1 MKYQNMFILA
11 TLLLLIGC
19 SETPEK
25 AVKNGDV
32 VSDLGV
38 IGNIDKLDHFISEIS
53 NKKDSSVKITRFTKE
68 GDPVFIRLNY
78 TQNKIEVEEDPSKD
92 RNGNKEKRKYLCTSI
107 TNKEQADEVHYLI
120 MDCSPSRSTELLV
133 VPK

>member
-1 MKYQNMFILA
+1 MKYQNIFILA

-19 SETPEK
+19 SATPEK

-38 IGNIDKLDHFISEIS
+38 IGNIDKLDHFISEVS
-53 NKKDSSVKITRFTKE
+53 YKKESSVKITRFTRE

-92 RNGNKEKRKYLCTSI
+92 KNGNKEKRNYLCTSI
-107 TNKEQADEVHYLI
+107 TNKEQANEVHYLV
-120 MDCSPSRSTELLV
+120 MGCSPSRSTELLV